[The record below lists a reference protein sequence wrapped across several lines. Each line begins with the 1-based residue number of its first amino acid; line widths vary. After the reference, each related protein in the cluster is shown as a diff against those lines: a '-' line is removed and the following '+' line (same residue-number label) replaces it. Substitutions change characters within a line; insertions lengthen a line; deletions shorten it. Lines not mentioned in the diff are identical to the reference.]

1 MSRNTEASIKNLE
14 KYIGQLSIQL
24 AAQPSS
30 SVFFNTINSMKN
42 ENHKVVELR
51 NKVVSSI
58 PNASGLK
65 KQVSGSEKKS
75 KYKEEGDQNGN

>member
-1 MSRNTEASIKNLE
+1 
-14 KYIGQLSIQL
+14 
-24 AAQPSS
+24 
-30 SVFFNTINSMKN
+30 MKN
-42 ENHKVVELR
+42 ENRKVVELR

-75 KYKEEGDQNGN
+75 KYKEEGDENGN